1 MNTHL
6 TYLCRFLLAVS
17 WPAALAHCAPAAAPI
32 PIVEGLGTHSF
43 RVTTRSQKAQQYFD
57 QGLRFLFGFNHGA
70 AIRSFQEAARLDPQC
85 AMAHWGIAYANGPH
99 INFPVV
105 PPPAAEQ
112 AWNALQLARS
122 HAAKATPFEQALIE
136 ALGTRYVQPPQPDD
150 RRSLDEAYA
159 NAMRDV
165 WKRFPQNADA
175 GVLFVESMMDLRP
188 WDQWTPAGEPQPGT
202 EEILATLD
210 AVLKLNLD
218 HPFANH
224 LYIHAVEASHQP
236 GRALAAA
243 DRLLTLQP
251 GLAHNVHMP
260 SHIYIRVGQWQQAID
275 SNLAAVKADRAYRR
289 IVGPATGLL
298 PMYVAHNQHMLAYA
312 AMMSGQ
318 RELALSHIRGMVRD
332 LPADFLRDFDSVA
345 EAWLAMPLEVMV
357 RFGQWDEVLAEPD
370 HPSSQKFTHAFQHAA
385 RGIAFAAKGD
395 LASARKEQALYLDA
409 AKAVPADQ
417 IAAGNNT
424 CHAVLAIVTPML
436 EGEILV
442 HEKRIDE
449 GFAQLRAAIAE
460 EDKLKYDE
468 PPAWLIPVRHSLG
481 AALMA
486 NGRHAEAAEVY
497 REDLTR
503 LPNNGWSLFGLS
515 EALVQQRKFDEA
527 RSVRDQ
533 YQLAWSKAD
542 TTITS
547 SCFCQPGSTG
557 Q

>member
-17 WPAALAHCAPAAAPI
+17 WPAALAHCAPEAAPI

-43 RVTTRSQKAQQYFD
+43 QVTTRSQKAQQYFD

-70 AIRSFQEAARLDPQC
+70 AIRSFQEAARLDPEC

-165 WKRFPQNADA
+165 WKRFPQSADA

-298 PMYVAHNQHMLAYA
+298 PLYVAHNQHMLAYA

-318 RELALSHIRGMVRD
+318 RKLALSHIRGMVRD
-332 LPADFLRDFDSVA
+332 LPADFLRDFEFAA
-345 EAWLAMPLEVMV
+345 EAFLAMPLEVMV

-370 HPSSQKFTHAFQHAA
+370 HPSSQKFTNAFQHAA

-468 PPAWLIPVRHSLG
+468 PPAWLIPVRHALG

-497 REDLTR
+497 REDLAR

-515 EALVQQRKFDEA
+515 EALVQLRKFDEA
-527 RSVRDQ
+527 RSVREQ